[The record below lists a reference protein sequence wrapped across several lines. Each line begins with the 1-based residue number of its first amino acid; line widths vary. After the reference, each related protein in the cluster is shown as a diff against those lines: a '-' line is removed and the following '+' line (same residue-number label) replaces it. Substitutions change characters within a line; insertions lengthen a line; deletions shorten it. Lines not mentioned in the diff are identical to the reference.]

1 MFEAVNIAATGIKQQ
16 QSRLDTIANNVANIN
31 SNAYKSARLD
41 FKDALY
47 TNEFN
52 TSYPRTPEP
61 EGNQRKGHG
70 VMIAAI
76 TKDFRTGSVQ
86 STGRDLDV
94 MIEGEGFFEL
104 EDPNGNI
111 VYTRNG
117 SFEVGEG
124 PDGGFLVTGDGWYL
138 HDEAGNRIQVPYNIA
153 SISIEK
159 DGIIRFIFPEVIDSG
174 ETDEEAGAGAGTA
187 DAGTGAA
194 GAGAGTAEAGAE
206 AAGAEAAEITVKLG
220 IFTFRNIT
228 GLESSGNGNYI
239 ESLASG
245 AKRPADNFKVWQGD
259 LEISNVNLSEEMTRI
274 IRTQRVFQLASRA
287 LTTADDMEGIA
298 NNMRR

>member
-1 MFEAVNIAATGIKQQ
+1 MFEAINIAATGIKHQ

-31 SNAYKSARLD
+31 SVGYKSVRLD

-61 EGNQRKGHG
+61 TGNQQKGHG

-76 TKDFRTGSVQ
+76 TKDFRTGSIQ

-94 MIEGEGFFEL
+94 VIEGEGFFEL

-111 VYTRNG
+111 LYTRNG
-117 SFEVGEG
+117 AFELSEG
-124 PDGGFLVTGDGWYL
+124 PEGLFIVSGDGWYL
-138 HDEAGNRIQVPYNIA
+138 HDDGGNRIEVPRDTT
-153 SISIEK
+153 SIYIDTQGTITFKKAQSPTIGE
-159 DGIIRFIFPEVIDSG
+159 DGEELLQEEG
-174 ETDEEAGAGAGTA
+174 AEDEEQEG
-187 DAGTGAA
+187 
-194 GAGAGTAEAGAE
+194 
-206 AAGAEAAEITVKLG
+206 IQVKLG

-239 ESLASG
+239 ETEASG
-245 AKRPADNFKVWQGD
+245 EKRPAENIKVWQGD
-259 LEISNVNLSEEMTRI
+259 IEMSNVNLAEEMTRI
-274 IRTQRVFQLASRA
+274 IRTQRVYQLASRA

-298 NNMRR
+298 NNLRR

>member
-16 QSRLDTIANNVANIN
+16 QSRLDTIANNVANVN
-31 SNAYKSARLD
+31 SNAFKSARLD

-61 EGNQRKGHG
+61 EGNQKKGHG

-117 SFEVGEG
+117 SFELSEG
-124 PDGGFLVTGDGWYL
+124 PEGLLLVTGDGWYI
-138 HDEAGNRIQVPYNIA
+138 HDDSGNRIQVPYDTANIT
-153 SISIEK
+153 IER
-159 DGIIRFIFPEVIDSG
+159 DGTIVFSFA
-174 ETDEEAGAGAGTA
+174 ETEPAEEADYEEYGEET
-187 DAGTGAA
+187 
-194 GAGAGTAEAGAE
+194 
-206 AAGAEAAEITVKLG
+206 EIRVRLG
-220 IFTFRNIT
+220 IYTFRNIT
-228 GLESSGNGNYI
+228 GLESAGNGNYI
-239 ESLASG
+239 ESVASG
-245 AKRPADNFKVWQGD
+245 TKRPAENIKIWQGD
-259 LEISNVNLSEEMTRI
+259 LEMSNVNLSEEMTRI

-298 NNMRR
+298 NNLRR

>member
-1 MFEAVNIAATGIKQQ
+1 MYEALMIAATGLKNQ
-16 QSRLDTIANNVANIN
+16 QSRLDTIANNVANVN
-31 SNAYKSARLD
+31 SAAYKSARLD

-52 TSYPRTPEP
+52 PSYPRTPEP
-61 EGNQRKGHG
+61 TGNQQKGHG

-94 MIEGEGFFEL
+94 AIEGEGFFEV

-117 SFEVGEG
+117 SFELGETLEG
-124 PDGGFLVTGDGWYL
+124 MFLVTGDGWYI
-138 HDEAGNRIQVPYNIA
+138 HDSEGNRIQVPDVTD
-153 SISIEK
+153 SISIETN
-159 DGIIRFIFPEVIDSG
+159 GTMVFTLG
-174 ETDEEAGAGAGTA
+174 DEETR
-187 DAGTGAA
+187 
-194 GAGAGTAEAGAE
+194 
-206 AAGAEAAEITVKLG
+206 VNLG
-220 IFTFRNIT
+220 LYTFRNIT

-239 ESLASG
+239 ETVASG
-245 AKRPADNFKVWQGD
+245 EKRPAENARIWQGD
-259 LEISNVNLSEEMTRI
+259 LEISNVNLAEEMTRI
-274 IRTQRVFQLASRA
+274 IRTQRAFQLASRA
-287 LTTADDMEGIA
+287 VTTADDMEGIA

>member
-1 MFEAVNIAATGIKQQ
+1 MYEAVNIAATGIKQQ
-16 QSRLDTIANNVANIN
+16 QRRLDTIANNVANIN

-61 EGNQRKGHG
+61 DGNQRKGHG

-76 TKDFRTGSVQ
+76 TRDFRTGSVQ

-117 SFEVGEG
+117 SFEIGEG
-124 PDGGFLVTGDGWYL
+124 ADGGYLVTGDGWYL
-138 HDEAGNRIQVPYNIA
+138 HDENGNRIQVPYGIV
-153 SISIEK
+153 SIDIEK
-159 DGIIRFIFPEVIDSG
+159 DGIIRFRFPDSAENAG
-174 ETDEEAGAGAGTA
+174 ADEEAGAAEAGTGAGTA
-187 DAGTGAA
+187 AAGTEAA
-194 GAGAGTAEAGAE
+194 GTETETAEAL
-206 AAGAEAAEITVKLG
+206 EITVKLG
-220 IFTFRNIT
+220 IYTFRNIT
-228 GLESSGNGNYI
+228 GLESFGNGNYI
-239 ESLASG
+239 ESAASG
-245 AKRPADNFKVWQGD
+245 AKRPADNFKIWQGD

>member
-1 MFEAVNIAATGIKQQ
+1 MFEAVNIAATGIRHQ

-31 SNAYKSARLD
+31 SLAYKSSRLD

-61 EGNQRKGHG
+61 VGNQQKGHG
-70 VMIAAI
+70 VMLAAI
-76 TKDFRTGSVQ
+76 TKDFRTGSIQ
-86 STGRDLDV
+86 STGRDLDC

-104 EDPNGNI
+104 EDPNGDI
-111 VYTRNG
+111 LYTRNG
-117 SFEVGEG
+117 AFELGEG
-124 PDGGFLVTGDGWYL
+124 DEGLFIVSGDGWYI
-138 HDEAGNRIQVPYNIA
+138 HDEFGDRIEVPYETT
-153 SISIEK
+153 SIVIEK
-159 DGIIRFIFPEVIDSG
+159 DGTIVFSSGDPELEEGG
-174 ETDEEAGAGAGTA
+174 EAWEVR
-187 DAGTGAA
+187 
-194 GAGAGTAEAGAE
+194 
-206 AAGAEAAEITVKLG
+206 VKLG

-239 ESLASG
+239 ESAASG
-245 AKRPADNFKVWQGD
+245 TRRPAENFRVWQGD

-298 NNMRR
+298 NNLRR

>member
-1 MFEAVNIAATGIKQQ
+1 MFEAVNIAATGIRHQ

-31 SNAYKSARLD
+31 SLAYKSARLD

-61 EGNQRKGHG
+61 AGNQKKGHG
-70 VMIAAI
+70 VMVAAI
-76 TKDFRTGSVQ
+76 TKDFRTGSIQ
-86 STGRDLDV
+86 STGRDLDA

-111 VYTRNG
+111 LYTRNG
-117 SFEVGEG
+117 SFELGEG
-124 PDGGFLVTGDGWYL
+124 ANGLFLVTGDGWYI
-138 HDEAGNRIQVPYNIA
+138 HDAAGNRIQVPYDTAAIV
-153 SISIEK
+153 IEK
-159 DGIIRFIFPEVIDSG
+159 DGTMIFRLPEIATIVDETEDGEPIIEIEQPEIS
-174 ETDEEAGAGAGTA
+174 
-187 DAGTGAA
+187 
-194 GAGAGTAEAGAE
+194 
-206 AAGAEAAEITVKLG
+206 VKLG
-220 IFTFRNIT
+220 IYTFRNIT

-239 ESLASG
+239 ESVASG
-245 AKRPADNFKVWQGD
+245 AKRPADNMRVWQGD
-259 LEISNVNLSEEMTRI
+259 IEMSNVNLSEEMTRI